1 MKEGVRHR
9 AQGSGLKDKGARFE
23 EKKRLEVRGS
33 RFEAKRQ
40 RSEGFASSEAVLK
53 RYRSS
58 NHEIG
63 SMIFNAAALEPSA
76 P

>member
-9 AQGSGLKDKGARFE
+9 AQGAGIKDKGARFE

-40 RSEGFASSEAVLK
+40 RSEGLASSEAGFK
-53 RYRSS
+53 R
-58 NHEIG
+58 
-63 SMIFNAAALEPSA
+63 
-76 P
+76 